1 MTEYPPLRLPS
12 LPSLPSSPD
21 SYLKQII
28 TVPSKRLILI
38 VPMADPFYY
47 EKLSMLNH
55 VYHHTLVPY
64 PSATLPGMERIVTPL
79 YPHQRTLVHH
89 MRVYS
94 ETMREGVWAEHQAV
108 YGKVGIVGDGIGS
121 GKTLSVLAYLASLS
135 APPAPPA
142 PSAPSAPSAPLP
154 QPDHGEITPHSS
166 RFFYSHP
173 LLTTPSHPNPNP
185 NPTPLSANLV
195 IVPHSLFHEWRQEI
209 QRHTTLPYVAIE
221 TRRMLRGDALPREM
235 SQSSFVLT
243 TNKCYKYVHDY
254 AQHHHIQWNQVF
266 IDEASSLYMNSSDPP
281 LTFRFLWLITHQ
293 WIPLLF
299 KSASF
304 HRASLYHLRSHVSP
318 LHPELEEWLATTH
331 TLPYEATL
339 VSSGFLKEYLSF
351 HHPLRYRMVLRNAE
365 PWIRENLALPAIESS
380 IIRCRA
386 NVSLPSLMSYML
398 SRNLQPTI
406 QSHHIPHLYQTLG
419 IPFQTVSEYL
429 PYQPPL
435 KYPLIQRMMDENE
448 CVICFERCEYP
459 TMVGCCYHLYC
470 GKCLLKSILIS
481 GKCPTCRDAVSPA
494 RMVCFAPLLPI
505 ERIHAKNK
513 SEVCLEWIRNHPSG
527 RFLIYS
533 AFDNVFYQL
542 FEEID
547 RMGRKAERTENN
559 LFSLLRSI
567 RNFKTGATQ
576 ILFLSNVDVLRG
588 LSFPFVT
595 HLIFYHDLPSYEK
608 KSLLIQSAH
617 RVGRAQP
624 LHVIQLHSEI
634 PMER

>member
-1 MTEYPPLRLPS
+1 
-12 LPSLPSSPD
+12 
-21 SYLKQII
+21 
-28 TVPSKRLILI
+28 
-38 VPMADPFYY
+38 MADAFYY
-47 EKLSMLNH
+47 EKLTMLNQT
-55 VYHHTLVPY
+55 YHHTLVPY
-64 PSATLPGMERIVTPL
+64 DGFLPGMERILTPL
-79 YPHQRTLVHH
+79 YPHQRTMVHH
-89 MRVYS
+89 MREYM
-94 ETMREGVWAEHQAV
+94 EGMRHGVWAENQAI
-108 YGKVGIVGDGIGS
+108 YGKVGIVGDGIGA

-135 APPAPPA
+135 LAPAPAPA
-142 PSAPSAPSAPLP
+142 PIEPTLM
-154 QPDHGEITPHSS
+154 PHST

-173 LLTTPSHPNPNP
+173 LSSVHTDTLY
-185 NPTPLSANLV
+185 ANLV
-195 IVPHSLFHEWRQEI
+195 IVPHSLFQEWRQEI

-221 TRRMLRGDALPREM
+221 TRRMLRGDTLSREM

-254 AQHHHIQWNQVF
+254 AQNHHIQWNQVF

-281 LTFRFLWLITHQ
+281 LSFRFLWLITHQ

-304 HRASLYHLRSHVSP
+304 HRASLYHLRSHIQHI
-318 LHPELEEWLATTH
+318 HPELEEWLATTY
-331 TLPYEATL
+331 TLPYESTL

-365 PWIRENLALPAIESS
+365 PWIRENLALPPPEQTIVQ
-380 IIRCRA
+380 CRP
-386 NVSLPSLMSYML
+386 NVSLPSLMSHIA
-398 SRNLQPTI
+398 SHNRHPAI
-406 QSHHIPHLYQTLG
+406 QSHHIPHLFQMLGISFQTLA
-419 IPFQTVSEYL
+419 EYL
-429 PYQPPL
+429 PCHNPT
-435 KYPLIQRMMDENE
+435 KHPLIQRMMGDNE
-448 CVICFERCEYP
+448 CVICLERCEYP

-470 GKCLLKSILIS
+470 GKCLLKSILLS
-481 GKCPTCRDAVSPA
+481 GKCPTCRDTVPPS
-494 RMVCFAPLLPI
+494 RMVCFASLLPI
-505 ERIHAKNK
+505 ERIQTKNK
-513 SEVCLEWIRNHPSG
+513 AEVCLDWIRNHPSG

-533 AFDNVFYQL
+533 TFDNIFYQL

-547 RMGRKAERTENN
+547 RMGRKVERTENN

-576 ILFLSNVDVLRG
+576 ILFLSNVELLRG

-617 RVGRAQP
+617 RVGRVQP

-634 PMER
+634 PMGI